1 MVSLVLSLVGSE
13 VEVYCGVTYCVT
25 CWKWSRGLLWCHLFC
40 HLVEVK
46 CEVEVYCSVTC
57 CVTC

>member
-13 VEVYCGVTYCVT
+13 V
-25 CWKWSRGLLWCHLFC
+25 SRGLLWCHLLC

-46 CEVEVYCSVTC
+46 CEVEVYCVTA
-57 CVTC
+57 VSQ